1 MWRIV
6 TDLILWLK
14 LAFYFYLFTG
24 LPLLTGCEI
33 QGFFQDFSGPFQANS
48 RTFRTK
54 KALVILYINSAMS
67 FTRPASGEKSSLRFS
82 FYTLLHQWYYVRLW
96 QTVHFDYYLQLKV
109 KLFAHSRISKNR
121 NPNSRTFQGL
131 EFSFANSRTFQD
143 FQGPWQSCFP
153 IFIENPLFNSWSQDL
168 LCSSTL

>member
-1 MWRIV
+1 MANCDWSYFV
-6 TDLILWLK
+6 TK
-14 LAFYFYLFTG
+14 TG
-24 LPLLTGCEI
+24 LLFLSFHRVATGTVNWLW
-33 QGFFQDFSGPFQANS
+33 NS
-48 RTFRTK
+48 RIFPGLFRTFSSKFKDLRTK

-109 KLFAHSRISKNR
+109 KLFAHSRISKDR

-143 FQGPWQSCFP
+143 FQGP
-153 IFIENPLFNSWSQDL
+153 
-168 LCSSTL
+168 